1 MSGVIRCSASHE
13 PTAAEVVR
21 CAEERALLGFPLRRF
36 ARFSR
41 SRSPRPPRELPLV
54 VGDVPRGTHRDPPA
68 TAQQA
73 GDLLGGRHRARRHAG
88 TAAARAWPRWG
99 GRADPS
105 GIIWLVDGRGW
116 GLETVLH
123 EMAHLA
129 AGAEAG
135 HGDAFVDSLCG
146 LWRHEAGVE
155 PWAALS
161 AAFSSCELR
170 DAAARRV
177 PSATAAPLI
186 TGVVSAL

>member
-36 ARFSR
+36 ARFSEIEFYLDRLASSRWWSETFPEAPIEIHLQRR
-41 SRSPRPPRELPLV
+41 SRQ
-54 VGDVPRGTHRDPPA
+54 A
-68 TAQQA
+68 TFS
-73 GDLLGGRHRARRHAG
+73 
-88 TAAARAWPRWG
+88 AAATEHADTPAPQRREHDPRWG

-135 HGDAFVDSLCG
+135 HGDVFVDSLCG

-170 DAAARRV
+170 DAARRDGC
-177 PSATAAPLI
+177 PRPPRRP
-186 TGVVSAL
+186 